1 MSNPELLEQLRQLS
15 DDEQVEI
22 IQILTA
28 ELANKKGLKSLDN
41 RAAYRLWSPYD
52 YSDAAQKLMSLL
64 EQETADL
71 AKEEGIVSGNE
82 AAEIIGGVHTSYG
95 AAEQLMQLLECEKK

>member
-28 ELANKKGLKSLDN
+28 ELAKKKGLPSLDN
-41 RAAYRLWSPYD
+41 EVAYRLWSPYD
-52 YSDAAQKLMSLL
+52 YNDAAQKLMSLL
-64 EQETADL
+64 EQE
-71 AKEEGIVSGNE
+71 N
-82 AAEIIGGVHTSYG
+82 
-95 AAEQLMQLLECEKK
+95 KK

>member
-15 DDEQVEI
+15 DADQVEI

-28 ELANKKGLKSLDN
+28 ELAKRKGLESLDN
-41 RAAYRLWSPYD
+41 EVAYRLWSPYD

-64 EQETADL
+64 EQE
-71 AKEEGIVSGNE
+71 KMSGGQ
-82 AAEIIGGVHTSYG
+82 I
-95 AAEQLMQLLECEKK
+95 L